1 MRGTGLTIE
10 RQELLGSRRAITVV
24 RMSTLLVN
32 EADEAVAYDTSKEI
46 APRPRPPWVFLFSF
60 VWQVEV
66 RAANEID
73 EAVAHAVRGGNEQ
86 SPGGAGGSALAG
98 GERVGS
104 PVPVVSRP
112 SRPGRGRARL
122 TKRS

>member
-1 MRGTGLTIE
+1 MSAE
-10 RQELLGSRRAITVV
+10 RQHVHMQTLLCLRSRR
-24 RMSTLLVN
+24 
-32 EADEAVAYDTSKEI
+32 
-46 APRPRPPWVFLFSF
+46 
-60 VWQVEV
+60 QVEI

-73 EAVAHAVRGGNEQ
+73 EAVAHAVRDGKEQ
-86 SPGGAGGSALAG
+86 STGGGAVG
-98 GERVGS
+98 GERISS